1 MKHEDI
7 FKENFLKEFTSL
19 VNDKVKN
26 VRIQMAK
33 VLRDQH
39 RSNPLSIQN
48 PKIQKTV
55 LTLKNDVDRDV
66 RSLIQ
71 SVPLPEELQAQVK
84 IVFVKKGKP
93 MFKVCRSPEKDC
105 SEDSFMDMIRHGNNQ
120 SELDTAFITE
130 ED

>member
-84 IVFVKKGKP
+84 IVQKKKGKP

-105 SEDSFMDMIRHGNNQ
+105 SEDSFMDMIRHGNN
-120 SELDTAFITE
+120 
-130 ED
+130 